1 MDTDRF
7 DRQMLLF
14 GREGQEKIS
23 ASRVAIVGLGGT
35 GSHVAQ
41 QLAYLG
47 VRNLALVDADKVTKS
62 NLNRLIGA
70 SERDATDASLKV
82 EVATRTIRGI
92 EPCAE
97 ITAVPDSFVSED
109 GGAALTKSQIIFGCV
124 DRDGARLLLT
134 EFACAYNRPY
144 FDLATDTQQDGQGVG
159 FGGRLMVRTA
169 GNGCAYCL
177 DLLDPGN
184 VQRDLTSPERQ
195 AEEDAIYG
203 VRRDALDQ
211 RGPSVVSLNGILASI
226 AVMEFLLLVT
236 GIVRPPKRLLRY
248 DGLRGI
254 VNESKDQPRP
264 VCPYCSQTGK
274 GDAVD
279 WYRHVRAGIGRWV
292 R

>member
-144 FDLATDTQQDGQGVG
+144 FDLATDTQQDTAKESASAAGLWS
-159 FGGRLMVRTA
+159 GRPGTDAL
-169 GNGCAYCL
+169 YCYL

-211 RGPSVVSLNGILASI
+211 SRGPSVVVVERHPGIHRRD
-226 AVMEFLLLVT
+226 
-236 GIVRPPKRLLRY
+236 GISAAGDGNRPPAEAASAIR
-248 DGLRGI
+248 
-254 VNESKDQPRP
+254 
-264 VCPYCSQTGK
+264 
-274 GDAVD
+274 
-279 WYRHVRAGIGRWV
+279 RAARD